1 VPKLQVMA
9 DAPKAATSS
18 EAIVAPS
25 GLEQGDAF
33 RDSEAEYTLEYP
45 ATCPRCGRE
54 VKTLKVARLLR
65 TRVNFVSTLPRR
77 GRVLMCP
84 HCLTIVSAELTV
96 T

>member
-1 VPKLQVMA
+1 MMA
-9 DAPKAATSS
+9 DAPKAATLPTPILDAS
-18 EAIVAPS
+18 V
-25 GLEQGDAF
+25 LEQGDAS
-33 RDSEAEYTLEYP
+33 RDSEAEFTLEYP
-45 ATCPRCGRE
+45 ATCPRCGHE

-84 HCLTIVSAELTV
+84 HCRAIVSAELTV

>member
-1 VPKLQVMA
+1 MMA
-9 DAPKAATSS
+9 EAPKTTNLPDAILAAS
-18 EAIVAPS
+18 V
-25 GLEQGDAF
+25 LEQGEAS
-33 RDSEAEYTLEYP
+33 RDSEAEFTLEYP
-45 ATCPRCGRE
+45 ATCPRCGHE

-84 HCLTIVSAELTV
+84 HCRAIVSAELTV

>member
-1 VPKLQVMA
+1 MMA
-9 DAPKAATSS
+9 DAPKAAKLSD
-18 EAIVAPS
+18 AILDASV
-25 GLEQGDAF
+25 LDQGDAS
-33 RDSEAEYTLEYP
+33 RDSEAEFTLEYP
-45 ATCPRCGRE
+45 ATCPRCGHE

-84 HCLTIVSAELTV
+84 HCRAIVSAELTV

>member
-1 VPKLQVMA
+1 MA
-9 DAPKAATSS
+9 DVPKAATPS
-18 EAIVAPS
+18 EAIPGSS
-25 GLEQGDAF
+25 GTEQG
-33 RDSEAEYTLEYP
+33 DSEAEYTLEYA
-45 ATCPRCGRE
+45 ATCPRCGHD

-84 HCLTIVSAELTV
+84 HCSAIVSAELTV

>member
-1 VPKLQVMA
+1 MA
-9 DAPKAATSS
+9 DAPKAATPS
-18 EAIVAPS
+18 EATVAAS
-25 GLEQGDAF
+25 GLEQGEAF
-33 RDSEAEYTLEYP
+33 RDSEAEFTLEYP
-45 ATCPRCGRE
+45 ATCPRCGHD

-84 HCLTIVSAELTV
+84 HCRAIVSAELTV